1 MKIPETL
8 RFICDVIIPALDNED
23 IDLYYKESLQRTVEI
38 YLTYCTYDID
48 ETNIVPVME
57 YLNKLM
63 KVENEKIRQSAEYAF
78 RRIVALYIKK

>member
-1 MKIPETL
+1 MFAMRIPETL
-8 RFICDVIIPALDNED
+8 GCICDIVVPALD
-23 IDLYYKESLQRTVEI
+23 YKESLQRTVEV
-38 YLTYCTYDID
+38 YLTYCMYDID